1 MSGGVDSST
10 VAALLREQGYNL
22 VGLTMQLWNQ
32 RRLAGHHG
40 MPESV
45 QGRCCSIDDV
55 YDARRVAE
63 TLGIPYYVVNQ
74 EQRFERT
81 WFDRLSQSIFPDA
94 LRFRAACATTISS
107 SISC

>member
-1 MSGGVDSST
+1 M
-10 VAALLREQGYNL
+10 AALLCQQGYHV
-22 VGLTMQLWNQ
+22 VGLTLQLWNQ
-32 RRLAGHHG
+32 RRLAGHEG

-74 EQRFERT
+74 EERFEQRRGAT
-81 WFDRLSQSIFPDA
+81 VREANIFPGA
-94 LRFRAACATTISS
+94 RPFLAACATTT
-107 SISC
+107 